1 MNRVTI
7 QFHGNLAQFGEKF
20 ELYANTA
27 NEAIRSLAI
36 QIDGLKQ
43 YLKKGY
49 YRVKVDNKVVTQS
62 EYIGVLDVA
71 DGTVIHVSPRV
82 AGSGK
87 FGSFIVGAVL
97 TGLSFI
103 PGIAGTP
110 FGAGLLKVGVGF
122 MIGGVAQMLM
132 KPKNFNQDFKGV
144 EDSKSSAFTNL
155 SNMVGQGKKVPRIYG
170 ELRVGSV
177 VVSQSTSSYRTDGT
191 SKSPEVQ
198 TPEYIK
204 KRIELIPAKD
214 PAGKPYNLDL
224 NADSIKEAA
233 TIITVKWS

>member
-1 MNRVTI
+1 MNKVTI

-27 NEAIRSLAI
+27 NEAIRSLAM

-43 YLKKGY
+43 YLRKGY
-49 YRVKVDNKVVTQS
+49 YRVKVDNKVVTQT
-62 EYIGVLDVA
+62 EYIGVLDVS

-87 FGSFIVGAVL
+87 FGSFIAGAVL

-103 PGIAGTP
+103 PGLQ
-110 FGAGLLKVGVGF
+110 GLMPLGVGL
-122 MIGGVAQMLM
+122 MIGGVAQMLI
-132 KPKNFNQDFKGV
+132 KPKPFNQDHQGV

-155 SNMVGQGKKVPRIYG
+155 TNIVGQGRKIPRVYG
-170 ELRVGSV
+170 NIRVGSV
-177 VVSQSTSSYRTDGT
+177 VISQELSSYRPDSSTQID
-191 SKSPEVQ
+191 SIQKPN
-198 TPEYIK
+198 YIK
-204 KRIELIPAKD
+204 KRIELIPATD
-214 PAGKPYNLDL
+214 PNGKPYNLDL

-233 TIITVKWS
+233 TTIVTEWS

>member
-49 YRVKVDNKVVTQS
+49 YRVKVDHRVVTQS

-97 TGLSFI
+97 TGVGLMTGFA
-103 PGIAGTP
+103 PLTQMGI
-110 FGAGLLKVGVGF
+110 GF
-122 MIGGVAQMLM
+122 MIGGVAQLLM

-191 SKSPEVQ
+191 SKSPDVQ

-214 PAGKPYNLDL
+214 PSGKPYNLDL

>member
-1 MNRVTI
+1 MNKVTI

-97 TGLSFI
+97 TGVGLMTGFA
-103 PGIAGTP
+103 PLTQMGI
-110 FGAGLLKVGVGF
+110 GF
-122 MIGGVAQMLM
+122 MIGGVAQLLM

-191 SKSPEVQ
+191 SQSLEVQ

-204 KRIELIPAKD
+204 KRVELIPAKD

>member
-87 FGSFIVGAVL
+87 FGSFIVGALLV
-97 TGLSFI
+97 GASFI
-103 PGIAGTP
+103 PGIGQTL
-110 FGAGLLKVGVGF
+110 GAGLFQMGVGF

-191 SKSPEVQ
+191 SKSPDVQ

-214 PAGKPYNLDL
+214 PSGKPYNLDL

>member
-1 MNRVTI
+1 MNRVTV
-7 QFHGNLAQFGEKF
+7 QFHGNLAQFGESF
-20 ELYANTA
+20 TLYANTA

-43 YLKKGY
+43 YLRKGY
-49 YRVKVDNKVVTQS
+49 YRVKVDDRIVTQS
-62 EYIGVLDVA
+62 EYTGILDVS

-97 TGLSFI
+97 TGIGLVTGFAPLTQI
-103 PGIAGTP
+103 GI
-110 FGAGLLKVGVGF
+110 GF
-122 MIGGVAQMLM
+122 MIGGVAQMLI
-132 KPKNFNQDFKGV
+132 KPKAFNQDHQGI

-155 SNMVGQGKKVPRIYG
+155 SNMVGQGKKIPRIYG

-191 SKSPEVQ
+191 SKSPEIQ
-198 TPEYIK
+198 EPKYIK
-204 KRIELIPAKD
+204 KRIDLIPATD
-214 PAGKPYNLDL
+214 PNGKPYNLDL
-224 NADSIKEAA
+224 SADSVKEAS
-233 TIITVKWS
+233 TTITVEWS

>member
-1 MNRVTI
+1 MNKVTV
-7 QFHGNLAQFGEKF
+7 QFHGNLAQFGETF

-49 YRVKVDNKVVTQS
+49 YRVKVDHKVVTQS
-62 EYIGVLDVA
+62 EYIGVLDVS

-87 FGSFIVGAVL
+87 FGTFILGAVL
-97 TGLSFI
+97 TGVSFL
-103 PGIAGTP
+103 PGMEFLMPMGIGMM
-110 FGAGLLKVGVGF
+110 L
-122 MIGGVAQMLM
+122 GGVAQMLI
-132 KPKNFNQDFKGV
+132 KPKPFNQEYKGV

-177 VVSQSTSSYRTDGT
+177 VVSQSTSSYRTDGL
-191 SKSPEVQ
+191 SQSPKVQ

-233 TIITVKWS
+233 TIITVEWS

>member
-97 TGLSFI
+97 TGVGLMTGFA
-103 PGIAGTP
+103 PLTQMGI
-110 FGAGLLKVGVGF
+110 GF
-122 MIGGVAQMLM
+122 MIGGVAQLLM

-191 SKSPEVQ
+191 SKSPDVQ

-214 PAGKPYNLDL
+214 PSGKP
-224 NADSIKEAA
+224 
-233 TIITVKWS
+233 